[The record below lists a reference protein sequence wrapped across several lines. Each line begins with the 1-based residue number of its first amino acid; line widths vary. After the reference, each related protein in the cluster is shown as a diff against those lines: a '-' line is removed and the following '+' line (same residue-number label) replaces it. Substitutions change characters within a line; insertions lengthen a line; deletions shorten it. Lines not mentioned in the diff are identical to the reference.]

1 MKIATQNQAFFPTA
15 IMEKFEYIKAMGFDG
30 YEIDGRLLVENLD
43 EVKAAI
49 KATGLPVTTACGGY
63 DGWIGDFIEE
73 RRLNGLQ
80 QIERI
85 LEALAE
91 VGGKGIIVPAA
102 WGMFTFRLPP
112 MTSPR
117 SLDGD
122 RKAVSASLRWLDEVA
137 ARTGTTVYLEPLNR
151 YQDHMIN
158 TLADAR
164 RYIEENGLKHV
175 LPDVTGIEVE
185 LDGVNFTLLS
195 GEILE
200 WQRELA
206 FANGELHRNVV
217 WRSPDGKRYRL
228 ESRRFVSLDQL
239 PLVAMQLSITPLD
252 GAAQAVLKTGID
264 ATQTNSGRQHLDEI
278 SVRVFDQ
285 NYMQGVYETQ
295 DRASEVVVSAFC
307 QLSAKSDSCFTAKN
321 RRLSV
326 HHSLTIT
333 QGDTVTLEKIVWLTH
348 RSDKALSQESFA
360 RNALADLKVCA
371 ARGYDTL
378 LESSAFA
385 WEAVWR
391 DARVEVTCAE
401 QQDQLALDYAV
412 WHLTTMTPAHDERS
426 SIAAKGLTGEGYKG
440 HVFWDTEI
448 FLLPFHLF
456 TRPQIARSLLRYRWL
471 NLSGA
476 REKARRNGWPGALFP
491 WESAASGQEETPE
504 FAAINIRTGVRQ
516 KVASALAE
524 HHIVADIAWAVVAYW
539 QATHDDAFMRNEGL
553 TLLMET
559 ASFWMGRATEINGR
573 LEILDVIGPDEY
585 TEHVN
590 NNAYT
595 NYLAWHNVA
604 CARQFMAMFGREDA
618 RFTENAGKFL
628 ARLWLPEADADGVI
642 PQDETFMAK
651 PAIDLSRYKAKAG
664 KQTILLDYSR
674 AEVNEMQILKQA
686 DVVMLNYLLPERFTP
701 QQCAAN
707 LAFYEPR
714 TIHDSSLSKAIHG
727 IVLARCG
734 DTDGAYAFWRDGI
747 AIDLGDDPHSSDDG
761 IHAAATGA
769 IWLGAI
775 QGFAGLHI
783 SEGELHLAP
792 KLPAHWQKLAFPLR
806 WRDATMHITC
816 EDDQL
821 TIETTAPVTLTLWG
835 KTLHVSGRKVCAR
848 KDFLA
853 SVNGTATTEGR
864 HDA

>member
-1 MKIATQNQAFFPTA
+1 MLNVSVLTEPGFCPHSLNKYAS
-15 IMEKFEYIKAMGFDG
+15 IM
-30 YEIDGRLLVENLD
+30 
-43 EVKAAI
+43 
-49 KATGLPVTTACGGY
+49 ACGNGY
-63 DGWIGDFIEE
+63 IGIRAAHEE
-73 RRLNGLQ
+73 DYTRQTRGMYLAGLYHQ
-80 QIERI
+80 AGRNE
-85 LEALAE
+85 
-91 VGGKGIIVPAA
+91 
-102 WGMFTFRLPP
+102 
-112 MTSPR
+112 
-117 SLDGD
+117 
-122 RKAVSASLRWLDEVA
+122 
-137 ARTGTTVYLEPLNR
+137 TTEL
-151 YQDHMIN
+151 IN
-158 TLADAR
+158 
-164 RYIEENGLKHV
+164 
-175 LPDVTGIEVE
+175 LPDITGIDVE

-195 GEILE
+195 GDILE

-206 FANGELHRNVV
+206 FANGELRRSVV

-228 ESRRFVSLDQL
+228 ESRRFASLDQL
-239 PLVAMQLSITPLD
+239 SLAAMQISITPLD
-252 GAAQAVLKTGID
+252 AVSQIVLKTGID
-264 ATQTNSGRQHLDEI
+264 ATQTNSGRQHLDEV

-285 NYMQGVYETQ
+285 HYMQGVYETQ
-295 DRASEVVVSAFC
+295 DRTSDVVISAFC
-307 QLSAKSDSCFTAKN
+307 QLSTKSDSCFTAKN

-326 HHSLTIT
+326 HHSLTVA
-333 QGDTVTLEKIVWLTH
+333 QGDTVTLEKIVWVTH
-348 RSDKALSQESFA
+348 RSDKSLSQASFA
-360 RNALADLKVCA
+360 RSALADLKVCA
-371 ARGYDTL
+371 ARGYNAL
-378 LESSAFA
+378 LESSSYA
-385 WEAVWR
+385 WKDVWL
-391 DARVEVTCAE
+391 DARVEVTSAE
-401 QQDQLALDYAV
+401 HQDQIALDYAV

-456 TRPQIARSLLRYRWL
+456 TRPLVARSLLRYRWL

-504 FAAINIRTGVRQ
+504 FAAINIRTGTRQ

-553 TLLMET
+553 TLLVET
-559 ASFWMGRATEINGR
+559 ATFWMGRATEIKGR
-573 LEILDVIGPDEY
+573 LEIHDVIGPDEY

-604 CARQFMAMFGREDA
+604 SACRFMAMFGREDA
-618 RFTENAGKFL
+618 GFTQNAKQFL
-628 ARLWLPEADADGVI
+628 ARLWLPEPRTDGVI
-642 PQDETFMAK
+642 PQDDSFMAK

-701 QQCAAN
+701 QQCVAN

-727 IVLARCG
+727 IVTARCG
-734 DTDGAYAFWRDGI
+734 DTEGAYAFWRDGV

-769 IWLGAI
+769 IWSGVI
-775 QGFAGLHI
+775 QGFAGMQI
-783 SEGELHLAP
+783 VEGELHLAP
-792 KLPAHWQKLAFPLR
+792 KLPAHWRRLAFPLR
-806 WRDATMHITC
+806 WRNARMHFAF
-816 EDDQL
+816 ENEVL
-821 TIETTAPVTLTLWG
+821 TIDTSSPVTFTLWG
-835 KTLHVSGRKVCAR
+835 KTVCISERQALSYQ
-848 KDFLA
+848 DFLT
-853 SVNGTATTEGR
+853 SVNGTATMEAS

>member
-1 MKIATQNQAFFPTA
+1 MLIQSVLTDPGFCPHSLNKYAS
-15 IMEKFEYIKAMGFDG
+15 IM
-30 YEIDGRLLVENLD
+30 
-43 EVKAAI
+43 
-49 KATGLPVTTACGGY
+49 ACGNGY
-63 DGWIGDFIEE
+63 MGVRATHEE
-73 RRLNGLQ
+73 DYTQQTRGMYLAGLYHRAGRN
-80 QIERI
+80 ETNE
-85 LEALAE
+85 L
-91 VGGKGIIVPAA
+91 V
-102 WGMFTFRLPP
+102 
-112 MTSPR
+112 
-117 SLDGD
+117 
-122 RKAVSASLRWLDEVA
+122 
-137 ARTGTTVYLEPLNR
+137 N
-151 YQDHMIN
+151 
-158 TLADAR
+158 
-164 RYIEENGLKHV
+164 
-175 LPDVTGIEVE
+175 LPDITGIDIE
-185 LDGVNFTLLS
+185 LDGINFTLLS
-195 GEILE
+195 GEILD
-200 WQRELA
+200 WHRELA
-206 FANGELHRNVV
+206 FASGELR
-217 WRSPDGKRYRL
+217 RSVLWCSPEGKRYRL

-239 PLVAMQLSITPLD
+239 PLVAMQLSITPVD
-252 GAAQAVLKTGID
+252 ADSRVVLKTGID
-264 ATQTNSGRQHLDEI
+264 ATQTNSGKQHLDEI
-278 SVRVFDQ
+278 SVRVFDEH
-285 NYMQGVYETQ
+285 YMQGVYETQ
-295 DRASEVVVSAFC
+295 DRVSDVVISAC
-307 QLSAKSDSCFTAKN
+307 CRLSKNSDSCFTAKN
-321 RRLSV
+321 RRV
-326 HHSLTIT
+326 MAHHALTVDE
-333 QGDTVTLEKIVWLTH
+333 GDTVTFEKLVWVTH
-348 RSDKALSQESFA
+348 RSDKALSQDSFA
-360 RNALADLKVCA
+360 RHSLAELKACA
-371 ARGYDTL
+371 ERGYAAL
-378 LESSAFA
+378 LKRSVSA
-385 WEAVWR
+385 WEKVWR
-391 DARVEVTCAE
+391 DCRVEVE
-401 QQDQLALDYAV
+401 SSEHQDQMALDYAV
-412 WHLTTMTPAHDERS
+412 WHLTTMTPAHSERS
-426 SIAAKGLTGEGYKG
+426 SIGAKGLTGEGYKG

-559 ASFWMGRATEINGR
+559 ASFWMGRATETNGR
-573 LEILDVIGPDEY
+573 LEIHDVIGPDEY

-604 CARQFMAMFGREDA
+604 CARQFMTMFGREDA
-618 RFTENAGKFL
+618 RFTDNAARFL
-628 ARLWLPEADADGVI
+628 ARLWLPEANADGVI
-642 PQDETFMAK
+642 PQDDTFMAK
-651 PAIDLSRYKAKAG
+651 PAIDLTRYKANAG

-701 QQCAAN
+701 EQCAAN

-734 DTDGAYAFWRDGI
+734 DTEGAYAFWRDGI

-769 IWLGAI
+769 IWSGAI
-775 QGFAGLHI
+775 QGFAGLQI
-783 SEGELHLAP
+783 IEGELHLAP
-792 KLPAHWQKLAFPLR
+792 TLPARWSRLAFPLR
-806 WRDATMHITC
+806 WRDATVHFTC
-816 EDDQL
+816 EDGRL
-821 TIETTAPVTLTLWG
+821 TIETTAPVRLTLWG
-835 KTLHVSGRKVCAR
+835 KTLDITGRKVCAY

>member
-1 MKIATQNQAFFPTA
+1 MLNLTVLTEPAFCPHSLNKYA
-15 IMEKFEYIKAMGFDG
+15 SVM
-30 YEIDGRLLVENLD
+30 
-43 EVKAAI
+43 
-49 KATGLPVTTACGGY
+49 ACGNGY
-63 DGWIGDFIEE
+63 MGIRATHEE
-73 RRLNGLQ
+73 DYTRQTRGMYLAGLYHQ
-80 QIERI
+80 AGRNETNE
-85 LEALAE
+85 L
-91 VGGKGIIVPAA
+91 V
-102 WGMFTFRLPP
+102 
-112 MTSPR
+112 
-117 SLDGD
+117 
-122 RKAVSASLRWLDEVA
+122 
-137 ARTGTTVYLEPLNR
+137 N
-151 YQDHMIN
+151 
-158 TLADAR
+158 
-164 RYIEENGLKHV
+164 
-175 LPDVTGIEVE
+175 LPDIIGIDVE
-185 LDGVNFTLLS
+185 LDGENFTLLA
-195 GEILE
+195 GEILN

-206 FANGELHRNVV
+206 FSNGELRRSVL
-217 WRSPDGKRYRL
+217 WRSSTGKSYRL

-239 PLVAMQLSITPLD
+239 PLVAMQFSITPVD
-252 GAAQAVLKTGID
+252 GPAQIVLKTGID

-285 NYMQGVYETQ
+285 HFMQGIYETQ
-295 DRASEVVVSAFC
+295 DRASDVVISAYCSVSPEA
-307 QLSAKSDSCFTAKN
+307 DSCFTVKN
-321 RRLSV
+321 RRVTS
-326 HHSLTIT
+326 HHSVNVA
-333 QGDTVTLEKIVWLTH
+333 QGDTVTLDKLVWITH
-348 RSDKALSQESFA
+348 RSDKALSQDSFA
-360 RNALADLKVCA
+360 RNALSELKVCA
-371 ARGYDTL
+371 ARGYASL
-378 LESSAFA
+378 LESSSCA
-385 WEAVWR
+385 WESVWR
-391 DARVEVTCAE
+391 DSRVDVMSSEP
-401 QQDQLALDYAV
+401 QDQVALDYAV
-412 WHLTTMTPAHDERS
+412 WHLTAMTPAHDERS

-504 FAAINIRTGVRQ
+504 FAAINIRTGIRQ

-559 ASFWMGRATEINGR
+559 AAFWMGRATEANGR
-573 LEILDVIGPDEY
+573 LEIHDVIGPDEY

-604 CARQFMAMFGREDA
+604 SAVRFMAMFERQDR
-618 RFTENAGKFL
+618 RFTENAARFL
-628 ARLWLPEADADGVI
+628 ERLWLPEANEDGVI
-642 PQDETFMAK
+642 PQDDTFLSK
-651 PAIDLSRYKAKAG
+651 PAIDLSRYKEKAG

-686 DVVMLNYLLPERFTP
+686 DVVMLNYLLPERFTV

-727 IVLARCG
+727 IVSARCG
-734 DTDGAYAFWRDGI
+734 DTERAYAFWRDGI

-769 IWLGAI
+769 IWSGVI
-775 QGFAGLHI
+775 QGFAGI
-783 SEGELHLAP
+783 QIMEGELHLAP

-806 WRDATMHITC
+806 WRNARMRFIFEQDAVTV
-816 EDDQL
+816 
-821 TIETTAPVTLTLWG
+821 ETSAPVSFSLWG
-835 KTLHVSGRKVCAR
+835 TTLRACGLHVWSY
-848 KDFLA
+848 KDFLT
-853 SVNGTATTEGR
+853 SDNGTATTER
-864 HDA
+864 SHDA

>member
-1 MKIATQNQAFFPTA
+1 M
-15 IMEKFEYIKAMGFDG
+15 
-30 YEIDGRLLVENLD
+30 
-43 EVKAAI
+43 
-49 KATGLPVTTACGGY
+49 
-63 DGWIGDFIEE
+63 
-73 RRLNGLQ
+73 
-80 QIERI
+80 
-85 LEALAE
+85 
-91 VGGKGIIVPAA
+91 
-102 WGMFTFRLPP
+102 
-112 MTSPR
+112 
-117 SLDGD
+117 
-122 RKAVSASLRWLDEVA
+122 
-137 ARTGTTVYLEPLNR
+137 
-151 YQDHMIN
+151 
-158 TLADAR
+158 
-164 RYIEENGLKHV
+164 
-175 LPDVTGIEVE
+175 
-185 LDGVNFTLLS
+185 
-195 GEILE
+195 
-200 WQRELA
+200 
-206 FANGELHRNVV
+206 
-217 WRSPDGKRYRL
+217 
-228 ESRRFVSLDQL
+228 
-239 PLVAMQLSITPLD
+239 
-252 GAAQAVLKTGID
+252 
-264 ATQTNSGRQHLDEI
+264 
-278 SVRVFDQ
+278 
-285 NYMQGVYETQ
+285 
-295 DRASEVVVSAFC
+295 
-307 QLSAKSDSCFTAKN
+307 
-321 RRLSV
+321 
-326 HHSLTIT
+326 
-333 QGDTVTLEKIVWLTH
+333 
-348 RSDKALSQESFA
+348 
-360 RNALADLKVCA
+360 
-371 ARGYDTL
+371 
-378 LESSAFA
+378 
-385 WEAVWR
+385 
-391 DARVEVTCAE
+391 TCAE

-412 WHLTTMTPAHDERS
+412 WHLTTMTPAHSERS
-426 SIAAKGLTGEGYKG
+426 SISAKGLTGEGYKG

-491 WESAASGQEETPE
+491 WESAASGEEETPE

-573 LEILDVIGPDEY
+573 LEIHDVIGPDEY

-604 CARQFMAMFGREDA
+604 CARQFMAKFGREDA

-628 ARLWLPEADADGVI
+628 ARLWLPEADAEGVI
-642 PQDETFMAK
+642 PQDDTFMAK

-734 DTDGAYAFWRDGI
+734 DTEGAYAFWRDGI

-806 WRDATMHITC
+806 WRGATMHITC

-835 KTLHVSGRKVCAR
+835 ETLHVSGRKVCER
-848 KDFLA
+848 KDFLVP
-853 SVNGTATTEGR
+853 VNGTATTEGR

>member
-1 MKIATQNQAFFPTA
+1 MLNVSVLTEPGFCPHSLNKYAS
-15 IMEKFEYIKAMGFDG
+15 IM
-30 YEIDGRLLVENLD
+30 
-43 EVKAAI
+43 
-49 KATGLPVTTACGGY
+49 ACGNGY
-63 DGWIGDFIEE
+63 IGIRAAHEE
-73 RRLNGLQ
+73 DYTRQTRGMYLAGLYHQ
-80 QIERI
+80 AGRNE
-85 LEALAE
+85 
-91 VGGKGIIVPAA
+91 
-102 WGMFTFRLPP
+102 
-112 MTSPR
+112 
-117 SLDGD
+117 
-122 RKAVSASLRWLDEVA
+122 
-137 ARTGTTVYLEPLNR
+137 TTEL
-151 YQDHMIN
+151 IN
-158 TLADAR
+158 
-164 RYIEENGLKHV
+164 
-175 LPDVTGIEVE
+175 LPDIIGIDVE

-195 GEILE
+195 GDILE

-206 FANGELHRNVV
+206 FANGELRRSVV

-228 ESRRFVSLDQL
+228 ESRRFASLDQL
-239 PLVAMQLSITPLD
+239 SLAAMQISITPLD
-252 GAAQAVLKTGID
+252 AVSQIVLKTGID
-264 ATQTNSGRQHLDEI
+264 ATQTNSGRQHLDEV

-285 NYMQGVYETQ
+285 HYMQGVYETQ
-295 DRASEVVVSAFC
+295 DRTSDVVISAFC
-307 QLSAKSDSCFTAKN
+307 QLSTKSDSCFTAKN

-326 HHSLTIT
+326 HHSLTVA
-333 QGDTVTLEKIVWLTH
+333 QGDTVTLEKIVWVTH
-348 RSDKALSQESFA
+348 RSDKSLSQASFA
-360 RNALADLKVCA
+360 RSALADLKVCA
-371 ARGYDTL
+371 ARGYNAL
-378 LESSAFA
+378 LESSSYA
-385 WEAVWR
+385 WKDVWL
-391 DARVEVTCAE
+391 DARVEVTSAE
-401 QQDQLALDYAV
+401 HQDQIALDYAV

-456 TRPQIARSLLRYRWL
+456 TRPQVARSLLRYRWL

-504 FAAINIRTGVRQ
+504 FAAINIRTGTRQ

-553 TLLMET
+553 TLLVET
-559 ASFWMGRATEINGR
+559 ATFWMGRATEIKGR
-573 LEILDVIGPDEY
+573 LEIHDVIGPDEY

-604 CARQFMAMFGREDA
+604 SACRFMAMFGREDA
-618 RFTENAGKFL
+618 GFTQNAKQFL
-628 ARLWLPEADADGVI
+628 ARLWLPEPRTDGVI
-642 PQDETFMAK
+642 PQDDSFMAK

-701 QQCAAN
+701 QQCVAN

-727 IVLARCG
+727 IVTARCD
-734 DTDGAYAFWRDGI
+734 DTEGAYAFWRDGV

-769 IWLGAI
+769 IWSGVI
-775 QGFAGLHI
+775 QGFAGMQI
-783 SEGELHLAP
+783 VEGELHLAP
-792 KLPAHWQKLAFPLR
+792 KLPAHWRRLAFPLR
-806 WRDATMHITC
+806 WRNARMHFAF
-816 EDDQL
+816 ENEVL
-821 TIETTAPVTLTLWG
+821 TIDTSSPVTFTLWG
-835 KTLHVSGRKVCAR
+835 KTVCISERQALSYQ
-848 KDFLA
+848 DFLT
-853 SVNGTATTEGR
+853 SVNGTATMEAS

>member
-1 MKIATQNQAFFPTA
+1 MLNVSVLTDPGFCPHSLNKYASVMTCGNG
-15 IMEKFEYIKAMGFDG
+15 YMGIRAAHEEDYTLQTRG
-30 YEIDGRLLVENLD
+30 MYLAGLYHRAGRNETTELVN
-43 EVKAAI
+43 
-49 KATGLPVTTACGGY
+49 
-63 DGWIGDFIEE
+63 
-73 RRLNGLQ
+73 
-80 QIERI
+80 
-85 LEALAE
+85 
-91 VGGKGIIVPAA
+91 
-102 WGMFTFRLPP
+102 
-112 MTSPR
+112 
-117 SLDGD
+117 
-122 RKAVSASLRWLDEVA
+122 
-137 ARTGTTVYLEPLNR
+137 
-151 YQDHMIN
+151 
-158 TLADAR
+158 
-164 RYIEENGLKHV
+164 
-175 LPDVTGIEVE
+175 LPDITGIDVE

-217 WRSPDGKRYRL
+217 WRSPNGKRYRL

-239 PLVAMQLSITPLD
+239 PLVAIQLAITPLD
-252 GAAQAVLKTGID
+252 ASAQAVLKTGID
-264 ATQTNSGRQHLDEI
+264 ATQTNSGRQHLDEL

-285 NYMQGVYETQ
+285 HYMQGVYETQ
-295 DRASEVVVSAFC
+295 DRASEIVISAFC
-307 QLSAKSDSCFTAKN
+307 QLSTKSDSCFTAKN

-326 HHSLTIT
+326 HHSLTIA
-333 QGDTVTLEKIVWLTH
+333 QGDTVTLEKIVWVTH
-348 RSDKALSQESFA
+348 RSDKALSQETLA

-371 ARGYDTL
+371 ARGYEAL
-378 LESSAFA
+378 RESSAYA
-385 WEAVWR
+385 WKDVWR
-391 DARVEVTCAE
+391 DARVEVASTE

-456 TRPQIARSLLRYRWL
+456 TRPKIARNLLRYRWL

-524 HHIVADIAWAVVAYW
+524 HHIVADIGWAVVAYW
-539 QATHDDAFMRNEGL
+539 HATHDDAFMRHEGL

-559 ASFWMGRATEINGR
+559 ASFWMGRATEVNGR

-604 CARQFMAMFGREDA
+604 CARQFMAMFGRDDA
-618 RFTENAGKFL
+618 RFTENAETFL
-628 ARLWLPEADADGVI
+628 ARLWLPEADAEGVI
-642 PQDETFMAK
+642 PQDDTFMTK

-734 DTDGAYAFWRDGI
+734 DTEGAYAFWHDGI

-775 QGFAGLHI
+775 QGFAGMHI
-783 SEGELHLAP
+783 SDGELHLAP
-792 KLPAHWQKLAFPLR
+792 KLPAHWRKLAFPLR
-806 WRDATMHITC
+806 WRDATMHITF
-816 EDDQL
+816 EDDLL
-821 TIETTAPVTLTLWG
+821 TIKTTAPVTLTLWG
-835 KTLHVSGRKVCAR
+835 QTLNVSGRKVYAHQ
-848 KDFLA
+848 DFPA
-853 SVNGTATTEGR
+853 PVNGTATKEGR